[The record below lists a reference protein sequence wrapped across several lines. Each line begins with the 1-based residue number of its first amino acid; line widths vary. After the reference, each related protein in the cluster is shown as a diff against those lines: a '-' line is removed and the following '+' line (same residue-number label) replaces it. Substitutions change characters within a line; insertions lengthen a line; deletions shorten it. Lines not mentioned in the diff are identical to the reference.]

1 MRWIA
6 SSLPRKAHLV
16 SGVTELHKAL
26 EEIRSI
32 RCQVARGTEFQGYGP
47 LTVAVTGLLAF
58 GAAAVQAVCVRDPA
72 QHTAEYLAIWTT
84 TAALS
89 FVIIGVETVVRAQR
103 VHSGIAVEM
112 IRSALEQFLPS
123 IVAGLLV
130 TVVVVRSAP
139 QSLWMLPG
147 LWQVI
152 FSLGVFASCRFLPR
166 PLFGVGVWY
175 LSAGLTCLA
184 LDDPGRAFSPWSMGI
199 PFGVGQLLV
208 GAVLQFGYGDADDCG

>member
-1 MRWIA
+1 M
-6 SSLPRKAHLV
+6 V

-26 EEIRSI
+26 EEIHSI

-47 LTVAVTGLLAF
+47 LTVAITGLLAL
-58 GAAAVQAVCVRDPA
+58 GAAAIQAFRLPDPQ
-72 QHTAEYLAIWTT
+72 QHTAAYLAIWIT

-89 FVIIGVETVVRAQR
+89 FVIIGAETVVRAQR
-103 VHSGIAVEM
+103 VHSGLAVEM

-130 TVVVVRSAP
+130 TVVVARCVP

-199 PFGVGQLLV
+199 PFGIGQLLV
-208 GAVLQFGYGDADDCG
+208 GAVLQFGYGNTDDQG

>member
-1 MRWIA
+1 
-6 SSLPRKAHLV
+6 
-16 SGVTELHKAL
+16 VTELHKAL

-32 RCQVARGTEFQGYGP
+32 RCQLARGTEFRGYGP
-47 LTVAVTGLLAF
+47 LTVALTGLLAF
-58 GAAAVQAVCVRDPA
+58 GAAVAQAICVRSPA
-72 QHTAEYLAIWTT
+72 QHTAEYLGIWST
-84 TAALS
+84 TAAIS
-89 FVIIGVETVVRAQR
+89 FLVIAVGTVMRAQR
-103 VHSGIAVEM
+103 VHSGLAMEM
-112 IRSALEQFLPS
+112 IRSALEQFLPA

-130 TVVVVRSAP
+130 TVVVARYAP

-184 LDDPGRAFSPWSMGI
+184 LGDPGRAFSPWSMGI

-208 GAVLQFGYGDADDCG
+208 GAVLQFGYGSADDYG